1 MNKLYK
7 YFIAVTAFIAVTM
20 ISGCASSRS
29 DLHMAFKGEIKR
41 NPNSTPVSVFFI
53 FSHVRQTVGLDAIPK
68 LENKFERLRA
78 FDDIFLE
85 AQRELSNLGKYST
98 YTEESSDVN
107 DPAKRNMRD
116 SLMKCMDYTVK
127 TRIESKKNFA
137 NYFLGYLVSTASL
150 TAIPIPYTR
159 HYTIKADVLTS
170 DNRLVAS
177 YERQAELTNWS
188 QIFLVVVYPFH
199 PELRKIEEI
208 YMDFLRDVFK
218 QIESEG
224 VLKKG

>member
-7 YFIAVTAFIAVTM
+7 YFIVATVFITVLM
-20 ISGCASSRS
+20 LLGCASSRS

-41 NPNSTPVSVFFI
+41 NPNPAPVSVFFI
-53 FSHVRQTVGLDAIPK
+53 FSHVQQTVGLDAIPK
-68 LENKFERLRA
+68 LQNKYERLRA

-107 DPAKRNMRD
+107 DPAKRGMRD
-116 SLMKCMDYTVK
+116 SLMKCMDYTVR

-137 NYFLGYLVSTASL
+137 NYFLGYLISTASL
-150 TAIPIPYTR
+150 TAVPVPYTR
-159 HYTIKADVLTS
+159 HFTIKADVLTS

-177 YERQAELTNWS
+177 YERQAELTNWA
-188 QIFLVVVYPFH
+188 QVFLVVIYPFH

-208 YMDFLRDVFK
+208 YMAFLRDVFK

-224 VLKKG
+224 VLKKV